1 MAWPYQSL
9 FAGLVVSGIENLY
22 LGEHKFL
29 LRVIQAGGCL
39 D

>member
-9 FAGLVVSGIENLY
+9 FASLVVSGIENLY

-29 LRVIQAGGCL
+29 LGVVQASGGF